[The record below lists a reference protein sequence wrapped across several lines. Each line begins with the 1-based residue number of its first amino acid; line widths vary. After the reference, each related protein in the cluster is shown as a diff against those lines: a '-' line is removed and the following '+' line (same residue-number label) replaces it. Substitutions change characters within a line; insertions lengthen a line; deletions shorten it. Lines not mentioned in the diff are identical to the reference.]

1 MMQEYIVKTD
11 LSYEDTIAALEQKI
25 SDIKFGVLCK
35 IDLAEKIR
43 AKGLEFGEN
52 LTILEI
58 CNPTEARSAL
68 QTNIKAA
75 YFLPC
80 KLVVRDDEGKAIVS
94 MMKPSSLIS
103 ELNDPELELLARR
116 IEDKLIG
123 VMDDL
128 N

>member
-1 MMQEYIVKTD
+1 MLQEYIVKTD

-25 SDIKFGVLCK
+25 ADIKFGVLCK

-43 AKGLEFGEN
+43 SKGLDFSEN

-58 CNPTEARSAL
+58 CNPAEARSAL

-80 KLVVRDDEGKAIVS
+80 KLVVREEGEKAIVS

-116 IEDKLIG
+116 IEDKLIR
-123 VMDDL
+123 VMDDFT
-128 N
+128 